1 MTIFRCDRHRCA
13 GRNADLRQ
21 SAFRWRWIH
30 ALAGMMIIGG
40 CSVAKSEKLECLSSP
55 DLNGRD
61 AHLSSS
67 EGRKASAQVALEL
80 VQRVRAK
87 AKSSWFGTGILSDI
101 FGRTSG
107 TEGVALH
114 LDVRQLRVA
123 VANQKA
129 IDLAKEIG
137 GRSPL
142 PASADWACQILA
154 NSVASLDTG
163 QSDDQ
168 FLENLSVVETYL
180 KRVYTTN
187 GGQDLEKDMV
197 NLQTSKAEK

>member
-1 MTIFRCDRHRCA
+1 M
-13 GRNADLRQ
+13 
-21 SAFRWRWIH
+21 
-30 ALAGMMIIGG
+30 
-40 CSVAKSEKLECLSSP
+40 LS
-55 DLNGRD
+55 NI
-61 AHLSSS
+61 
-67 EGRKASAQVALEL
+67 
-80 VQRVRAK
+80 
-87 AKSSWFGTGILSDI
+87 FGT
-101 FGRTSG
+101 TSG
-107 TEGVALH
+107 TEGFALH
-114 LDVRQLRVA
+114 LYLKQLRVA

-129 IDLAKEIG
+129 IDLAKEMG
-137 GRSPL
+137 GKSPL
-142 PASADWACQILA
+142 PASADWACQTLA